1 MTLWQT
7 YKKSLTSAAVY
18 FALSSTCLAD
28 ALEDVVR
35 TTVTSN
41 PTILMQS
48 AHKYAQANQV
58 RESTSGY
65 LPRIDFLAAYGRDYN
80 KNFFTR
86 LENPVGGDLTL
97 TKSEAIISV
106 TQMLFDG
113 FAVRS
118 EVEADS
124 ARDKSSGYHVL
135 AKMDQVI
142 LAVTAA
148 YIDTIMLRSIYMHAK
163 DNVAYHQRIVDEI
176 NDKQFDSISSGDLG
190 FAKAR
195 LAVAQTT
202 LLDLQRDIRDSQ
214 ADYVKVV
221 GKKPGIMYR
230 PEAPEK
236 MLPSSEEALVS
247 VAMNNNPLVFI
258 ANAEIQAARAEKRGA
273 KSHYF
278 PKLNLELSGS
288 SNNNVDGYNQ
298 NTNNLS
304 AMLYLTYNVF
314 HGGKDTAHERK
325 TAWVLEERKESL
337 NETLRL
343 IEQDT
348 RHIWSAFINYKS
360 QLQYLKQRVDA
371 MQATRDTYYKEFGNG
386 DRELLDV
393 MNAEA
398 DLFYAKSN
406 YVSAQYKE
414 LFSRFM
420 MLKSMGKVRDYFGV
434 QTPASVSFKN
444 CNWMNGY

>member
-1 MTLWQT
+1 MTVWQT
-7 YKKSLTSAAVY
+7 HKKSLTSAAVCL
-18 FALSSTCLAD
+18 ALSSTCLAD
-28 ALEDVVR
+28 KLEDVIKTAVA
-35 TTVTSN
+35 TN

-58 RESTSGY
+58 RETTSGY
-65 LPRIDFLAAYGRDYN
+65 LPRIDFLASYGRDYN

-97 TKSEAIISV
+97 TKSEAVLSIK
-106 TQMLFDG
+106 QMLFDG

-135 AKMDQVI
+135 AKLDQVI
-142 LAVTAA
+142 LEVTAA

-163 DNVAYHQRIVDEI
+163 DNVAYHQQMVDSLKE
-176 NDKQFDSISSGDLG
+176 KQSDTVRNGDLD
-190 FAKAR
+190 FATAR
-195 LAVAQTT
+195 LAAAQTI

-214 ADYVKVV
+214 ADYVKLV

-236 MLPSSEEALVS
+236 NLPASEEALVGVS
-247 VAMNNNPLVFI
+247 MKNNPLVFI

-278 PKLNLELSGS
+278 PKLNLELLGS

-314 HGGKDTAHERK
+314 NGGKDTAHERK
-325 TAWVLEERKESL
+325 TAWMLEERKESL

-348 RHIWSAFINYKS
+348 RHIWSAFINYKG

-371 MQATRDTYYKEFGNG
+371 MQSTRDAYYKEFGDA

-393 MNAEA
+393 MNAA
-398 DLFYAKSN
+398 SDLFYAKSN

-434 QTPASVSFKN
+434 QPPASVSFKN

>member
-1 MTLWQT
+1 MTVWQT
-7 YKKSLTSAAVY
+7 YKKPLTGAAICV
-18 FALSSTCLAD
+18 ALSSNCLAD
-28 ALEDVVR
+28 KLEDVVK
-35 TTVTSN
+35 TAVASN
-41 PTILMQS
+41 PTVLMQS

-58 RESTSGY
+58 REATSGY

-97 TKSEAIISV
+97 TKSEAILSIK
-106 TQMLFDG
+106 QMLFDG

-135 AKMDQVI
+135 AKLDQVI
-142 LAVTAA
+142 LEVTAA

-163 DNVAYHQRIVDEI
+163 DNVAYHQQIFDDINEKQVDHI
-176 NDKQFDSISSGDLG
+176 RSGDLD
-190 FAKAR
+190 FARGR
-195 LAVAQTT
+195 LSVAQTI

-214 ADYVKVV
+214 SDYVKVV
-221 GKKPGIMYR
+221 GKKPGVMYR

-236 MLPSSEEALVS
+236 TIPNSEEAVVS
-247 VAMNNNPLVFI
+247 VAMNNNPIVFI

-278 PKLNLELSGS
+278 PKLNLELAGS

-325 TAWVLEERKESL
+325 AAWVLEERKESL

-343 IEQDT
+343 VEQDA
-348 RHIWSAFINYKS
+348 RHIWSAFINYKG
-360 QLQYLKQRVDA
+360 QLQHLKQRIDA
-371 MQATRDTYYKEFGNG
+371 MQATRDTYFKEFGNG
-386 DRELLDV
+386 DRELIDILD
-393 MNAEA
+393 AETE
-398 DLFYAKSN
+398 LFYAKSN

-434 QTPASVSFKN
+434 QPPASVTFAK
-444 CNWMNGY
+444 CNWMDGY